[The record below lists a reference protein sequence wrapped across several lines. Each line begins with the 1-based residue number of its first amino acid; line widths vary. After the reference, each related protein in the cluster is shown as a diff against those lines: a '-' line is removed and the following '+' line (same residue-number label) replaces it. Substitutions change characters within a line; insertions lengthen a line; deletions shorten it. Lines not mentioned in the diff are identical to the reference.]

1 MMKKLISILIMAI
14 MLLGCVTA
22 RAETDNNSEVMTL
35 ETAKKAVYTS
45 IANSRSMD
53 TFTDDGSAF
62 DPKKFHPYSY
72 YSKVFQVVADGEW
85 TTEDGRVWSV
95 KGLRISLL
103 QFGNSTAGGFEYNL
117 DVYFDGKNY
126 ILSGDYYSAAQ
137 WKYLYTDRGSHEIEN
152 PEWSVCK
159 YLTISPQLL
168 DD

>member
-62 DPKKFHPYSY
+62 DPQ
-72 YSKVFQVVADGEW
+72 KVS
-85 TTEDGRVWSV
+85 SV
-95 KGLRISLL
+95 FLL
-103 QFGNSTAGGFEYNL
+103 F
-117 DVYFDGKNY
+117 K
-126 ILSGDYYSAAQ
+126 
-137 WKYLYTDRGSHEIEN
+137 
-152 PEWSVCK
+152 SVSSCC
-159 YLTISPQLL
+159 
-168 DD
+168 